1 MGIKGVSVLFL
12 HSPFNIVKGIAID
25 SLHTLFLGVVKDLLK
40 YWFDNSHRSTGTS
53 IYSKVIIIL
62 KLCLWASLLGQ
73 PVTAEDL

>member
-1 MGIKGVSVLFL
+1 MGIKGASILFL

-40 YWFDNSHRSTGTS
+40 HWFDKSHRSTGTS

-62 KLCLWASLLGQ
+62 ILCLWASLLGQ
-73 PVTAEDL
+73 LVVAESL